1 MRLLSA
7 AALLAVGAI
16 LVTSTSRTGANLNLP
31 APVIGQVASSAPAVT
46 PRRRVLLVVLDGLR
60 ADRAKELPF
69 LQELARTGASA
80 RLWAEPP
87 TYSTAQYVA
96 LLAGVPPAVSG
107 VRTNQTI
114 RPAGVDDV
122 ALRVR
127 GERRRTAVLSTG
139 VDWWSRLFPHS
150 WDAGDVVPLDGVLAE
165 AGRFGA
171 NDLLVVHL
179 TEVDDAGHAFG
190 ARSAAY
196 AQAAQTADRMTAAL
210 ARAWGWPAATIVVT
224 SDHGHRDGGGHG
236 GAEPVVRET
245 FLLAGGPGL
254 RPRSTSGDAR
264 SIDLAPTLAALL
276 GVSAPAQ
283 ASGRTLTDLLD
294 LPPGART
301 EIENADR
308 ERLAR
313 VTSATETA
321 LAAAT
326 RSQRIGRWWRTLP
339 ALALAALG
347 VRLGRRNPW
356 AVLRGLVG
364 LAVTVGAFILI
375 YGPPSLSAA
384 RVAIVW
390 TSGLGALAFVCAA
403 AGMIPCLRVRAGALE
418 PAVVVVGFSAP
429 ALAAFVHSGLF
440 AHRLVCQP
448 AWVAVGPPIA
458 YAMLAS
464 AAGAG
469 LLATLL
475 AAGLRRRREG
485 HSPAD
490 ACGPDGLVGHDRRT
504 G

>member
-1 MRLLSA
+1 
-7 AALLAVGAI
+7 
-16 LVTSTSRTGANLNLP
+16 
-31 APVIGQVASSAPAVT
+31 
-46 PRRRVLLVVLDGLR
+46 
-60 ADRAKELPF
+60 
-69 LQELARTGASA
+69 
-80 RLWAEPP
+80 
-87 TYSTAQYVA
+87 
-96 LLAGVPPAVSG
+96 

-127 GERRRTAVLSTG
+127 GETRRTAVLSTG

-150 WDAGDVVPLDGVLAE
+150 WDASDLVPLDHVLAE
-165 AGRFGA
+165 AGRFDA
-171 NDLLVVHL
+171 TDFLVVHL

-196 AQAAQTADRMTAAL
+196 AQAAQTVDRMTAAL
-210 ARAWGWPAATIVVT
+210 ARAWGWPTATIVVT

-245 FLLAGGPGL
+245 FLFAGGPGI
-254 RPRSTSGDAR
+254 RPRSTVGDAR

-283 ASGRTLTDLLD
+283 ASGRALTHLLD
-294 LPPGART
+294 LPADART
-301 EIENADR
+301 EIEKADR

-313 VTSATETA
+313 VTGATETA

-326 RSQRIGRWWRTLP
+326 HSQALGRWWRTLP

-347 VRLGRRNPW
+347 VWLGRRHPR
-356 AVLRGLVG
+356 ALLRGLVG
-364 LAVTVGAFILI
+364 LAVTVGAFSLI

-384 RVAIVW
+384 RTALVW
-390 TSGLGALAFVCAA
+390 TSGLAALAFVCTV
-403 AGMIPCLRVRAGALE
+403 AGMILCLRAQAGALE
-418 PAVVVVGFSAP
+418 PAAVVAGFAAP

-469 LLATLL
+469 LLATLV
-475 AAGLRRRREG
+475 AAALRRRRE
-485 HSPAD
+485 SAP
-490 ACGPDGLVGHDRRT
+490 RT